1 MKKKILCL
9 VMTLVM
15 TAGAATTAF
24 ARDYQGA
31 DGSQVT
37 FDGSKMSSNFQDN
50 DVTDE
55 MANIQPGDSIE
66 LKVNVMNSDS
76 GSTDWYMT
84 NEVIQTLEDAQQSA
98 AGGGYSYRL
107 TYVGSDKKETV
118 LYDSTTVGGEG
129 SSKTGEGLKQVDN
142 STQEYFYLGRLASQE
157 SGTVHLTVGV
167 EGETQGNGYQLTLAK
182 LRMNFATEKVAQ
194 DTVTTI
200 EKTEK
205 TEVRE
210 EDKVITTTKRVKTGD
225 TNLMLRYSVIALASG
240 VVCLILAVVTMNRRK
255 KEAETAQRKGEK

>member
-31 DGSQVT
+31 DGWQVT

-84 NEVIQTLEDAQQSA
+84 NEAIQSLEDAA
-98 AGGGYSYRL
+98 DVAHGGAYSYRL
-107 TYVGSDKKETV
+107 AYKGPKGQEIEIYNSEN
-118 LYDSTTVGGEG
+118 VGGE
-129 SSKTGEGLKQVDN
+129 STTGKLEGLHQATNTLND
-142 STQEYFYLGRLASQE
+142 YFYLDRLE
-157 SGTVHLTVGV
+157 PGKSGTVTLKVTV
-167 EGETQGNGYQLTLAK
+167 EGETQNNDYQKTLAK
-182 LRMNFATEKVAQ
+182 LQMTFAVEKVTASVVKH
-194 DTVTTI
+194 TPGKVH
-200 EKTEK
+200 TE
-205 TEVRE
+205 TRM
-210 EDKVITTTKRVKTGD
+210 ITNRVQTGD
-225 TNLMLRYSVIALASG
+225 TAHILLFCLLGLTSG
-240 VVCLILAVVTMNRRK
+240 LVLLFIGVKSSKRRK
-255 KEAETAQRKGEK
+255 NGQKGE